1 MPKLL
6 LAFMFGFKINYID
19 MSKVDLKQMFSG
31 LQKQMSAQLNTNREY
46 INHPGS
52 KGDALENAWIE
63 WLRKYL
69 PNRYCVDK
77 AIVIDHEGN
86 TSQQLDIVIYDN
98 WFTPFIFNQNGFCY
112 IPAEGVYAVFEVK
125 PDIQGNVG
133 DKSYIDYAG
142 EKIESVRVLKRE
154 AASFINGGKK
164 IDPRPLTKIVGGIL
178 CSTNSF
184 TPENNNTIEKHLKRL
199 ENLKSIDLGCIAD
212 YGSFYVDYSPNQ
224 EIEIVGQEAYLEFY
238 RKRQFNK
245 LKFSAVEHSFVTF
258 FMQLTRYLQQAIGTI
273 PAINLNKYLENI
285 GEDIDELL

>member
-1 MPKLL
+1 
-6 LAFMFGFKINYID
+6 
-19 MSKVDLKQMFSG
+19 MSKVDLKQLFNG
-31 LQKQMSAQLNTNREY
+31 LQKQMSAQLNTNREF
-46 INHPGS
+46 IDHPGS

-86 TSQQLDIVIYDN
+86 TSQQMDIVIYDN
-98 WFTPFIFNQNGFCY
+98 WFTPFIFNQNGFYY

-133 DKSYIDYAG
+133 DKNYIEYAG

-154 AASFINGGKK
+154 AASFINGGTKFS
-164 IDPRPLTKIVGGIL
+164 PRPLTKIVGGIL
-178 CSTNSF
+178 CSTN
-184 TPENNNTIEKHLKRL
+184 TYTHKNNDTITQHIQALDYF
-199 ENLKSIDLGCIAD
+199 KSIDLGCIAD
-212 YGSFYVDYSPNQ
+212 YGSFYVDYTSPKKINERGQ
-224 EIEIVGQEAYLEFY
+224 DITGEITCSGQDAYLEFY
-238 RKRQFNK
+238 SHRKFNK
-245 LKFSAVEHSFVTF
+245 IKFSNADHSFVTF

-285 GEDIDELL
+285 GEEVDEQI

>member
-1 MPKLL
+1 
-6 LAFMFGFKINYID
+6 
-19 MSKVDLKQMFSG
+19 MSKVHLTQLFTG
-31 LQKQMSAQLNTNREY
+31 LQKQMSAQLNTNREF
-46 INHPGS
+46 IDHPGS

-86 TSQQLDIVIYDN
+86 TSQQMDIVIYDN
-98 WFTPFIFNQNGFCY
+98 WFTPFIFNQNGFYY

-133 DKSYIDYAG
+133 EKNYIEYSG

-184 TPENNNTIEKHLKRL
+184 TRENNYTIEKHLKAL
-199 ENLKSIDLGCIAD
+199 KNLKSIDLGCIAD
-212 YGSFYVDYSPNQ
+212 YGSFYIDYQPNE
-224 EIEIVGQEAYLEFY
+224 EIEIVGQDAYLEFY
-238 RKRQFNK
+238 SKRKFNI
-245 LKFSAVEHSFVTF
+245 LKFSAAEHSFVTF

-273 PAINLNKYLENI
+273 PAINLNAYLKNI
-285 GEDIDELL
+285 GEEVDEQI

>member
-1 MPKLL
+1 
-6 LAFMFGFKINYID
+6 